1 VAQSPTDGS
10 PAAAA
15 AAATTPLTPPPPPPS
30 EDGAEEGSLGH
41 AQRRASQV
49 LSVSALAAR
58 PEQEEDQLEVDP
70 SQMWGNPFA
79 STQDTGNV
87 GELQTL

>member
-1 VAQSPTDGS
+1 
-10 PAAAA
+10 
-15 AAATTPLTPPPPPPS
+15 
-30 EDGAEEGSLGH
+30 
-41 AQRRASQV
+41 V